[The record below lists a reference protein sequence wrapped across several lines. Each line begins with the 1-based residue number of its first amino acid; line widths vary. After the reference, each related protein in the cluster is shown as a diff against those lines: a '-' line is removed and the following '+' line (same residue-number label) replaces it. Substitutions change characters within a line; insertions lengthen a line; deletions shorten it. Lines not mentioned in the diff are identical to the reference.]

1 MVALL
6 RSADRKTVAVFIIAI
21 LLQTSPIECWMDK
34 GLKHEK
40 MSQMLKTEQEKHPSP
55 RPAVLADQRDSVESD
70 TESLAHERTYQQQLQ
85 MRNDQIKYTL
95 PEKKNAEGLQ
105 QGDEDACND
114 DETED
119 HQVYDSLDTA
129 AHPHDKHTPTL
140 LQTEYLD
147 THMDEREGT
156 SQLLTDDAYNDL
168 RYDPNW
174 RTNLRGAGHFNESP
188 HISVEEYYQVPKEKP
203 GQSRGDSQG
212 PVVKGGYRYIIDTSP
227 ALLVTPD
234 MAGNEPDQP
243 YRLHP
248 DDVQTSTVTSPH
260 CYNHTLQLQSP
271 EADHS
276 KPSCSITKNE
286 SDESLLKGF
295 RAKYLNSCDNAGENA
310 SRSPELTKDIHA
322 MYSLQ
327 ELRHTQGGPTQIQQ
341 MSTFPKVLFNKKLER
356 LPEDIVERN
365 KTTLGRNTSTYGS
378 YASVHVR
385 KQDMPHNVNK
395 VTQISERKK
404 AQRKEYP
411 KHLQPQQQPSAPG
424 VKADWGDCLSS
435 PLAGPA
441 AITQPNPQKT
451 TPSQPLLPTIHLNIN
466 LNTSSHL
473 LPLIQQR
480 GQNDINLAS
489 LHGCSHWSL
498 ASENEL
504 ALSPGCQQ
512 IHPRMQIHP
521 PKTSS
526 KTSSQMRRGVNAHLH
541 HRDLE
546 SCSEERQRTA
556 ALKWPLTCEGEDQQQ
571 APQNLLRTPTTSLS
585 LGSGSYPLLSAIG
598 KSMTGKE
605 PELSPDGN
613 TDNPVHRSSSNG
625 YLVQMEKQKQRRVRV
640 TYKAYSLKDYKQL
653 KSDINLRGL
662 GPDYTA
668 MEETKL
674 KRQKLYSNVIREQNK
689 KISRIPFLLAK
700 DPEGNDKKV
709 PRMKALEY
717 AKTIAKPPVQS
728 QPKQRQKH
736 RSEGFTEHA
745 SYLDVSQL
753 ATLEV
758 LRKRHEEEKQA
769 VALFRK
775 VPAV

>member
-1 MVALL
+1 
-6 RSADRKTVAVFIIAI
+6 
-21 LLQTSPIECWMDK
+21 MDK

-40 MSQMLKTEQEKHPSP
+40 MSQMLKMEEDKRPSP
-55 RPAVLADQRDSVESD
+55 RPAVLADRGDSVESD
-70 TESLAHERTYQQQLQ
+70 TESLAHERTYQLQLQ
-85 MRNDQIKYTL
+85 MRNDQNKYTL
-95 PEKKNAEGLQ
+95 PEKKNAERLNE
-105 QGDEDACND
+105 DEDACND

-119 HQVYDSLDTA
+119 HQVYDSLDVA

-140 LQTEYLD
+140 LQTAYSD

-156 SQLLTDDAYNDL
+156 SQLLTDDACYDL

-174 RTNLRGAGHFNESP
+174 RTNLRGAGCFSESP
-188 HISVEEYYQVPKEKP
+188 HISVEEYYQVRKEKP
-203 GQSRGDSQG
+203 AQSRGDSQG
-212 PVVKGGYRYIIDTSP
+212 PVIKGGYRYIVDTNVERP
-227 ALLVTPD
+227 AVLVTPD
-234 MAGNEPDQP
+234 MAGNEPARP

-248 DDVQTSTVTSPH
+248 EDVQTATSAH

-286 SDESLLKGF
+286 SDESSLKGF
-295 RAKYLNSCDNAGENA
+295 RAKYLNSCDSAGENA
-310 SRSPELTKDIHA
+310 SRSPELTEDIHA
-322 MYSLQ
+322 TSSLQ
-327 ELRHTQGGPTQIQQ
+327 ELRRTQGGPTQIQQ

-356 LPEDIVERN
+356 LQEDIVERN
-365 KTTLGRNTSTYGS
+365 KTTLGRNTSKYGS

-395 VTQISERKK
+395 VHATPKETDSTESQKDSSEPELKTHQLRVTQISERKK
-404 AQRKEYP
+404 ALRKEYP
-411 KHLQPQQQPSAPG
+411 IPPQPQQQPPAPG

-441 AITQPNPQKT
+441 AVTQPNPQKT
-451 TPSQPLLPTIHLNIN
+451 TPSQPLLPAIHLNIN
-466 LNTSSHL
+466 PNASSHL

-480 GQNDINLAS
+480 GQNDIIDLAS
-489 LHGCSHWSL
+489 LHGCPHWSS
-498 ASENEL
+498 ASEDEL
-504 ALSPGCQQ
+504 ALSPGYQQ
-512 IHPRMQIHP
+512 IHPGM
-521 PKTSS
+521 
-526 KTSSQMRRGVNAHLH
+526 SSQMSWRGVNAHLH

-546 SCSEERQRTA
+546 SCSEQRQRAA

-571 APQNLLRTPTTSLS
+571 VPQNLPRTPTTPVS
-585 LGSGSYPLLSAIG
+585 LGSGSYPLLPAI

-605 PELSPDGN
+605 TELSPDGN
-613 TDNPVHRSSSNG
+613 TANPVHRSSSNG
-625 YLVQMEKQKQRRVRV
+625 YLVQMEKQKQQRARV

-668 MEETKL
+668 MEETAEKL

-745 SYLDVSQL
+745 SYSDVSQL